1 MLFQNYF
8 KGTKTWWL
16 FAELYQNPTD
26 WFVLKVLTQLCRF
39 QKESVVEAKRMKKIG
54 NK

>member
-16 FAELYQNPTD
+16 FAELYQNPTE

-39 QKESVVEAKRMKKIG
+39 QNRICSRSQENEKNWK
-54 NK
+54 